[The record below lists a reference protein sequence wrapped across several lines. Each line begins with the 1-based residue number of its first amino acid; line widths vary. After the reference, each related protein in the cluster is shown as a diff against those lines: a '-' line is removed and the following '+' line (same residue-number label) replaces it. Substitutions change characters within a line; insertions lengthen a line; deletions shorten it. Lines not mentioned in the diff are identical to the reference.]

1 MSGLFQ
7 RFDYAKI
14 VNWRDVGDIYKCNTL
29 QTVRWLAGGTDI
41 IPELRIPGTGV
52 RIAGKSESMQGRLLA
67 DISGFKPLT
76 GISVNGGWLHLCAL
90 TTHSELMQ
98 NEQVRDICPALAQA
112 ARKIGSPQ
120 IRNVG
125 TIGGNIGNAA
135 PAADL
140 LPPLVFAEAEIEY
153 INTVSGDLPDTY
165 SIPIVQFLRDRE
177 QYRGKLISSVRI
189 PINTGG
195 WDAQVYLKQG
205 KREALAISQ
214 VGMAA
219 GACCRHIP
227 SGILIERIRI
237 VAGAMTNSPF
247 RYDWED
253 SLLMKND
260 ADCLSYCTTQAAHI
274 VSDMNTT
281 YGERAS
287 RQFKE
292 KVLCGLMYEF
302 LNGVIS
308 EACI

>member
-14 VNWRDVGDIYKCNTL
+14 TNWRDVGDIYECNTL

-41 IPELRIPGTGV
+41 VPELRIPGTGV
-52 RIAGKSESMQGRLLA
+52 RIAGKSEPMQERLLA
-67 DISGFKPLT
+67 DISGFEPLT
-76 GISVNGGWLHLCAL
+76 GISVNGGWLHLGAL

-98 NEQVRDICPALAQA
+98 NELVREICPVLAQA
-112 ARKIGSPQ
+112 AQKIGSPQ

-140 LPPLVFAEAEIEY
+140 LPPLVFADAYIAYIERINGESPEIHSVLLEQY
-153 INTVSGDLPDTY
+153 LK
-165 SIPIVQFLRDRE
+165 DRVY
-177 QYRGKLISSVRI
+177 YRGKLISSVQI
-189 PINTGG
+189 PISAKC
-195 WDAQVYLKQG
+195 WDAQAYLKQG

-219 GACCRHIP
+219 GACCRRILE
-227 SGILIERIRI
+227 GVLIERFRI
-237 VAGAMTNSPF
+237 VAGAMTNLPS
-247 RYDWED
+247 RYDWGD
-253 SLLMKND
+253 PLLIKDD
-260 ADCLSYCTTQAAHI
+260 ADCLSYCTAHAARI
-274 VSDMNTT
+274 VGDMNTT